1 MLLNTNKQ
9 DLNCNATKKIT
20 LQKGKNVKK
29 TVTKLQKMTYKNI
42 EMKENYTKTL
52 ETLII
57 HRKQIKKHPITYKFR
72 YFLRC

>member
-1 MLLNTNKQ
+1 MQ
-9 DLNCNATKKIT
+9 QKKIT

-29 TVTKLQKMTYKNI
+29 TVTKLQKMTHKNI

-57 HRKQIKKHPITYKFR
+57 HRELQNR
-72 YFLRC
+72 V